1 MLENIQLAAIVRQ
14 GSKFRL
20 FRIPLHQELQQQLEE
35 SWGDQ
40 LEQFTA
46 DMQEIPFDPGYTP
59 EKHER
64 FCIEDYEPPEW
75 LANESSVT
83 VGDLDPI
90 SVDDE
95 LLVLVKGVVAFSR
108 NDIGEEVVLF
118 QNFTR
123 SHVIQ
128 PGRFLLLTR
137 NAYETPQ
144 RSGLT
149 LDTKLSAAYFPQEKK
164 LLFHSFRTTN
174 TFLPLAQYYADA
186 SEQEIREVLNHDLL
200 KSENVDAFAK
210 GSNQW
215 FRKRFA
221 MLADSGVLDEHTAEE
236 IRERSKGYD
245 VEIQVADDK
254 IVFPKDK
261 VAAKK
266 LLQFLNEEIFR
277 GPITEILYETNS
289 KREAD

>member
-1 MLENIQLAAIVRQ
+1 MLENLQLAAIVRQ
-14 GSKFRL
+14 GSTFRL
-20 FRIPLHQELQQQLEE
+20 LGIPLCQTLQQQLGE

-40 LEQFTA
+40 FEQFIA
-46 DMQEIPFDPGYTP
+46 DMQEIPFDPGYAP

-83 VGDLDPI
+83 AGELDPI
-90 SVDDE
+90 STDNE
-95 LLVLVKGVVAFSR
+95 LLVFVKGVVAFAR
-108 NDIGEEVVLF
+108 NEVGEEVVLF

-128 PGRFLLLTR
+128 PGRFLFLTR
-137 NAYETPQ
+137 NTYETHQ
-144 RSGLT
+144 RPGLS
-149 LDTKLSAAYFPQEKK
+149 LDAKLSAAYFPQEKK

-174 TFLPLAQYYADA
+174 TFLPLTQYYADA

-200 KSENVDAFAK
+200 MPEDVDAFAK

-236 IRERSKGYD
+236 IKERSAGYD
-245 VEIQVADDK
+245 VEIQVTDDK
-254 IVFPKDK
+254 IVFPEDK
-261 VAAKK
+261 GAAKK

-277 GPITEILYETNS
+277 GAITETLYETNS
-289 KREAD
+289 KRQAD